1 MSSFIGH
8 SLAALTVSIDNKK
21 NHKDSPY
28 YHYGFLWILWLIIVA
43 LAPDLDYIIPFLHPS
58 SNEGLRITHSLF
70 VCQLLPLLTLIYLKF
85 KSKNNTIFWIASIQV
100 IVAGFSHIALDF
112 LVGVTSLP
120 LIYPL
125 SNQVFKLPFGILP
138 SAGKISL
145 LNYYMYYN
153 LGIELGVLLPL
164 SLSYFYI
171 KKSKKFTSK
180 KLFLITLLLLIS
192 GRFIYWAYHLSR

>member
-8 SLAALTVSIDNKK
+8 SLAALTVSIDSKHNK
-21 NHKDSPY
+21 NSPY

-43 LAPDLDYIIPFLHPS
+43 LAPDLDYIISFLNPS
-58 SNEGLRITHSLF
+58 ANEGLRITHSLF
-70 VCQLLPLLTLIYLKF
+70 TCQLLPLLTLIYLKF
-85 KSKNNTIFWIASIQV
+85 KDKGNTIFLIGGIQV
-100 IVAGFSHIALDF
+100 ILAGFSHIALDF
-112 LVGVTSLP
+112 LVGVTPLP
-120 LIYPL
+120 LLYPL

-145 LNYYMYYN
+145 FNYYMYYN

-164 SLSYFYI
+164 SLCYFYI
-171 KKSKKFTSK
+171 KKSEKFTTK
-180 KLFLITLLLLIS
+180 KLFILTLLLLIS